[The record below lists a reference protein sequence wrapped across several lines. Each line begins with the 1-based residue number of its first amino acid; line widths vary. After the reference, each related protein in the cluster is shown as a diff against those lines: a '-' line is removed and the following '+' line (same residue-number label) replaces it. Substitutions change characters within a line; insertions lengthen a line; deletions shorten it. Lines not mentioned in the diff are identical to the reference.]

1 MKKIFFMAALAAMTL
16 ASCTGG
22 ASGEQ
27 KEAAV
32 QQKNE
37 VIETIMSRRSIR
49 QYKDMPVE
57 RTKMDT
63 ILMCGINAPNGMNRQ
78 SWEIRVVGKEYID
91 GVTKLYVEENPDAA
105 KDPSFKNIFRNAPV
119 AVLVAADTE
128 YELSQIDCGL
138 LGENM
143 MLSAWSMGIG
153 SCCLGS
159 PVRFLKSETAKEF
172 YDKLCLYTHS
182 TLVVNAMIEVGINN
196 DEDLF
201 ISINKVNV
209 YFLEI
214 LVYVCLKYLSKNE
227 EISIESPI
235 FIFDITIVELFMPSK
250 VIFS

>member
-1 MKKIFFMAALAAMTL
+1 MAALAAMTL

-172 YDKLCLYTHS
+172 YDKLQFSDGY
-182 TLVVNAMIEVGINN
+182 E
-196 DEDLF
+196 
-201 ISINKVNV
+201 
-209 YFLEI
+209 
-214 LVYVCLKYLSKNE
+214 LVYAIGFGYPDEAPAAKPRDAQKIKYV
-227 EISIESPI
+227 
-235 FIFDITIVELFMPSK
+235 D
-250 VIFS
+250 